1 MYALCSLCALCPCS
15 PHTYPSQKC
24 CGEAVKLSRKSRQAQ
39 TTRISL
45 IANGN
50 KTSMLI
56 QNSTEARRLDLGLL
70 PHKLNEHLF
79 CAIDLDCDLRCLAN
93 SPVAFAA
100 SNKHRT
106 PRTTNYCARYQK
118 GTVLRTIVCMPD
130 THTPI
135 LGLVASQKV
144 TVKNISQAVPRTP
157 HVLAAHMLALTVIHC
172 LWRTHIC
179 GASFVTYPHKDIV
192 HM

>member
-1 MYALCSLCALCPCS
+1 MKHHSSSSLQVPCGSCPSTNTEQISCMHFGLPGSSDASLQMHPCEPYAGDP
-15 PHTYPSQKC
+15 P
-24 CGEAVKLSRKSRQAQ
+24 
-39 TTRISL
+39 
-45 IANGN
+45 
-50 KTSMLI
+50 
-56 QNSTEARRLDLGLL
+56 ARRLDLGLL